1 MGHSKKNKIFDCLI
15 LKKKEMFPLNIQLQS
30 IEFIDKIVQ
39 DCDSIRVSVTT
50 FPDEQKLNTSFEV
63 KQIRTAF
70 PSFTVNVSDRT
81 EKILIVF
88 RKKYLVQRDPIIA
101 STVITSDDLPKLI
114 NGSFDQEKEFDLLEP
129 RKKATNKE
137 NFFGEPNRKI
147 LGKVDV
153 KMSIADERQIPEYAA
168 IRKIS
173 KIHSGQEFPKTKIY
187 Q

>member
-1 MGHSKKNKIFDCLI
+1 MTKSRKRRDIQKKNKIFNCLI
-15 LKKKEMFPLNIQLQS
+15 LKKKKMFPLNIQLQS

-50 FPDEQKLNTSFEV
+50 FPDEQKINTSFEV
-63 KQIRTAF
+63 KQIRTTF

-114 NGSFDQEKEFDLLEP
+114 NGSFDQEKEFDLNRCGQIRFP
-129 RKKATNKE
+129 KKTETKNKTE
-137 NFFGEPNRKI
+137 TKVLRITTYFNNFFSKKI
-147 LGKVDV
+147 
-153 KMSIADERQIPEYAA
+153 IPHHALQTGMV
-168 IRKIS
+168 IDSR
-173 KIHSGQEFPKTKIY
+173 
-187 Q
+187 